1 MQKRNASLRQSAV
14 ESMQECQRKKYKM
27 SNKEILS
34 QKQYSQMLI
43 QWRALENCIYEFLT
57 NNEEKFLAIMTERSG
72 GKQQEDYCLYVYV
85 CWSEIYVKARIPQ

>member
-43 QWRALENCIYEFLT
+43 Q
-57 NNEEKFLAIMTERSG
+57 
-72 GKQQEDYCLYVYV
+72 
-85 CWSEIYVKARIPQ
+85 